1 MRKILGIILILL
13 TTSCMKVIPGDVTC
27 RVTLQAQL
35 PSGENIVALQVDNS
49 LPGNLIKNI
58 NTGETYP
65 IPVFV
70 NGQCEM
76 DVLKGVYIISFDGVA
91 ALSSGKGY
99 KVRCTEH
106 TTILTAVSL
115 VEDSSNVI
123 LKLQVMQ

>member
-1 MRKILGIILILL
+1 MV
-13 TTSCMKVIPGDVTC
+13 SCMKVIPGGETC
-27 RVTLQAQL
+27 HVVLQAQL

-58 NTGETYP
+58 NTGEAYS

-70 NGQCEM
+70 NGLCEL
-76 DVLKGVYIISFDGVA
+76 DVLKGVYIITFDGVA

-99 KVRCTEH
+99 KVRCTDH
-106 TTILTAVSL
+106 ATILTAVSL
-115 VEDSSNVI
+115 VEDSSNVT

>member
-1 MRKILGIILILL
+1 MRKILGIILLL
-13 TTSCMKVIPGDVTC
+13 LVTSCVKTIPGGVIC
-27 RVTLQAQL
+27 HVTLQAQL
-35 PSGENIVALQVDNS
+35 PSGESIVALQVDNS
-49 LPGNLIKNI
+49 LPGNTIRNI

-70 NGQCEM
+70 NGQCEL

-106 TTILTAVSL
+106 ATILTAVSL
-115 VEDSSNVI
+115 VGDSSNVT

>member
-1 MRKILGIILILL
+1 MRKVLAIILVLCVA
-13 TTSCMKVIPGDVTC
+13 SCVKVIPGDVTC
-27 RVTLQAQL
+27 HLTLQAQL
-35 PSGENIVALQVDNS
+35 LSGENIVALQVDNS

-65 IPVFV
+65 IPLFV
-70 NGQCEM
+70 NGQCEL
-76 DVLKGVYIISFDGVA
+76 DVLKGVYIVSFDGVA

-106 TTILTAVSL
+106 ATILTAVSL
-115 VEDSSNVI
+115 VEDSSNVT